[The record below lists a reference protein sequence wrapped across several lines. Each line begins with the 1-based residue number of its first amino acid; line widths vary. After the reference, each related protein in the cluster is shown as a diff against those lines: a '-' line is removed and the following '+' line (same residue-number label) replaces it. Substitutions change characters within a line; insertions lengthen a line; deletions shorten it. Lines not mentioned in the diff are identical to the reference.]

1 MFIAVRAKATGSEA
15 ATAAELQGRFR
26 RRPGTGRN
34 LKWYLFAPG
43 RVWPRDKIKRINY
56 DCCRDPEATRAIAG
70 TSGKRSK
77 SWEDPPTRN
86 AHRDN
91 GWKRRFDQEIAQIR
105 V

>member
-1 MFIAVRAKATGSEA
+1 MDPLRLPGVVFICSRAC
-15 ATAAELQGRFR
+15 
-26 RRPGTGRN
+26 
-34 LKWYLFAPG
+34 FA
-43 RVWPRDKIKRINY
+43 RDKTKGINY
-56 DCCRDPEATRAIAG
+56 GCFCDPGAMRAIAG
-70 TSGKRSK
+70 TSEKRSK